1 MNAITQEQSRHLI
14 ELGVNLE
21 TADALYG
28 VPTIDIKPNL
38 VAKFNKEDYEKYIEI
53 NPMVKDLITPAW
65 SLDAL
70 LDLIPGA
77 IDYHSEIV
85 HFRMTKHEIWY
96 ETNEHNKIIV
106 FTRDYK
112 TSRIDIAYNMV
123 CWLIEN
129 NYIIF
134 KETNLN

>member
-1 MNAITQEQSRHLI
+1 MKATTQKQSRHLI
-14 ELGVNLE
+14 ELGVNIE

-28 VPTIDIKPNL
+28 VPSVDLKPNL
-38 VAKFNKEDYEKYIEI
+38 VSKFNKEEYEKYIEI

-70 LDLIPGA
+70 LDLIPSC
-77 IDYHSEIV
+77 ITFHQEVV
-85 HFRMTKHEIWY
+85 HFRMTKHEMWY
-96 ETNEHNKIIV
+96 EKDVDDKVIV

-112 TSRIDIAYNMV
+112 TSRIDIAYNMI

-129 NYIIF
+129 EFI
-134 KETNLN
+134 KH